1 MDLVWPEGAEFDDR
15 ARLLADSLATLEHEL
30 DTPVRLVRKDP
41 GAGARWLCR
50 VDPEHDGPAVLRRD
64 GDLIESVGRAHE
76 EMWETFSLRH
86 TWLRTGKDTYAVDA
100 VDLEE
105 VVQRI
110 TDEIRF
116 SYPAMALRKID
127 WDKLCEHYA
136 PKVLAAEDPFAVC
149 QEWVAKLG
157 DAHTAVHRSPRP
169 VSLPYKANR
178 RTFTDVPEGSAAW
191 GAGVR
196 AGWRLD
202 APDEED
208 IARRTGASPHMLPFM
223 IGRRLLSATESR
235 EWRAFGPNGEE
246 ATWTEKPTG
255 MPFGDVVTW
264 REDGY
269 LRIKQWVPNAGISEA
284 LDEVFKKDHEELTL
298 DLRGNVGGNV
308 VLATATRD
316 RFLREETVL
325 GSVRYC
331 IDGELTDHIPMVAT
345 PSDGVRWNKRLTVLT
360 DAMTYSASEDFL
372 LGLQGLEHVTV
383 IGEPSGGGSGRPR
396 VVRLLPGWT
405 LNVSTVL
412 TYDRNGHCVENSGVA
427 VNVSKQWR

>member
-15 ARLLADSLATLEHEL
+15 AVLLADSLATLEHEL
-30 DTPVRLVRKDP
+30 GEPVRLVRKDP

-50 VDPEHDGPAVLRRD
+50 VDAEHEGPAVLRRD
-64 GDLIESVGRAHE
+64 GDLIESVGRTGA

-100 VDLEE
+100 ANLDE
-105 VVQRI
+105 VVERI
-110 TDEIRF
+110 TEEIRF
-116 SYPAMALRKID
+116 SYPAMALRGID
-127 WDKLCEHYA
+127 WDQLCEHYA

-149 QEWVAKLG
+149 QEWVARLG
-157 DAHTAVHRSPRP
+157 DAHTAVHASPRALP
-169 VSLPYKANR
+169 LPYKANR
-178 RTFTDVPEGSAAW
+178 TTFTDVPEGSAAW
-191 GAGVR
+191 EAGVR

-202 APDEED
+202 APDERD

-235 EWRAFGPNGEE
+235 EWRAFGPQDKHAE
-246 ATWTEKPTG
+246 WTEQPTG
-255 MPFGDVVTW
+255 LPFGDLVTW

-269 LRIKQWVPNAGISEA
+269 LRIKQWVPNAGIPEA
-284 LDEVFKKDHEELTL
+284 LDEVLTAKGNELTL

-308 VLATATRD
+308 VLATATRN
-316 RFLREETVL
+316 RFLRKETVL

-331 IDGELTDHIPMVAT
+331 IDGELTEHVPMVGT
-345 PSDGVRWNKRLTVLT
+345 PSTGVRWDKKLTVLT

-396 VVRLLPGWT
+396 SVRLLPGWT

-412 TYDRNGHCVENSGVA
+412 TYDRDGHCVENSGIP
-427 VNVSKQWR
+427 VNVSRQWR